1 MGLFRK
7 LQREN
12 PDEQIEVNG
21 LQQMLEEPAD
31 RIKMSVDKLI
41 EKFKSD
47 DGDSTKEYKKM
58 KEMKESPS
66 SYP

>member
-1 MGLFRK
+1 M
-7 LQREN
+7 
-12 PDEQIEVNG
+12 NG
-21 LQQMLEEPAD
+21 LQQILEEPAD

-58 KEMKESPS
+58 KEMKENPS